1 MRKIRI
7 IGSALVT
14 VVVLWG
20 AASNI
25 APKVFAI
32 RSDRDV
38 IMSWLIWLWN
48 PSVIWIA
55 LPLAAAWFA
64 LLLYLKKIAAPTLA
78 PIIAIP
84 QAQLF
89 QSQGF
94 SWELTHNFW
103 PLARS
108 FSAEDNY
115 ISTGMIGPLCP
126 QCSIDVSD
134 DLRAFAGVCHDCRAA
149 LHPAAPIQAE
159 NNPHIMSAANSDPL
173 WPLRKAAYRD
183 AQRAMRRGDITAL

>member
-64 LLLYLKKIAAPTLA
+64 LLLYKLEAEIAGVKKIASGAEPQYLKKIAAPPLA

-94 SWELTHNFW
+94 SWELTHDFW

-108 FSAEDNY
+108 FSAENNY
-115 ISTGMIGPLCP
+115 ISTGMIG
-126 QCSIDVSD
+126 
-134 DLRAFAGVCHDCRAA
+134 
-149 LHPAAPIQAE
+149 LH
-159 NNPHIMSAANSDPL
+159 SV
-173 WPLRKAAYRD
+173 R
-183 AQRAMRRGDITAL
+183 